1 VGDSVIV
8 GRLRAGDERAFAE
21 VVDAYTPGMLRL
33 ARMYGVSRNAAED
46 VVQETWLRAL
56 RALDSFE
63 ERAGFRTWVY
73 AILANCARRRAE
85 TDSRSVPLADLS
97 SQGEREE
104 PAVEPTRFFP
114 AGHPRWAG
122 MWTTHV
128 EGWESIP
135 DERLLA
141 GEARQRFRAAI
152 EELPPRYAVVFVL
165 RDVEGWT
172 SDELCSLLG
181 LTPENQRVLLHRAR
195 SRIRSLLEEYFSEDT
210 A

>member
-1 VGDSVIV
+1 MSDRAIV
-8 GRLRAGDERAFAE
+8 ERLRAGDERAFAE

-56 RALDSFE
+56 RALGSFE
-63 ERAGFRTWVY
+63 GRASFRTWVY

-85 TDSRSVPLADLS
+85 RDSRSLPLADLS
-97 SQGEREE
+97 SESEREE
-104 PAVEPTRFFP
+104 PAVDPGRFFS
-114 AGHPRWAG
+114 ARHPRWAG
-122 MWTTHV
+122 MWSTLV
-128 EGWESIP
+128 EGWDAIP

-141 GEARQRFRAAI
+141 GEARDRFRGAI
-152 EELPPRYAVVFVL
+152 EELPARYAVVFVL

-172 SDELCSLLG
+172 SDEVCSLLG

-195 SRIRSLLEEYFSEDT
+195 NRIRSLLEEYFSED
-210 A
+210 AA

>member
-1 VGDSVIV
+1 MGDTQIV
-8 GRLRAGDERAFAE
+8 ERLRAGDEQAFAE
-21 VVDAYTPGMLRL
+21 VVDAYTPAMLRL

-63 ERAGFRTWVY
+63 GRASFRTWVY

-85 TDSRSVPLADLS
+85 RDSRSVPLAELS
-97 SQGEREE
+97 SEGEE
-104 PAVEPTRFFP
+104 PAVDPVRFFP

-122 MWTTHV
+122 MWTTLV
-128 EGWESIP
+128 AGWESIP

-141 GEARQRFRAAI
+141 GEARARFRAAI
-152 EELPPRYAVVFVL
+152 EELPARYAVVFTL

-172 SDELCSLLG
+172 SDEVCSLLG

-195 SRIRSLLEEYFSEDT
+195 NRIRSLLEEYFSED
-210 A
+210 AA